1 MKIKFENLNNK
12 QKMLLFHILL
22 FFKKN
27 DNFLLSKI
35 ILKFFKISDRQLI
48 SKKILE
54 RNKHNNFIEFKSIYL
69 KFNCFPKE
77 YTLSNK
83 FLIKKKG
90 SR

>member
-1 MKIKFENLNNK
+1 MKIKIEILNKK

-69 KFNCFPKE
+69 KFNSFYKIE
-77 YTLSNK
+77 FRFYHLLK
-83 FLIKKKG
+83 YWIFG
-90 SR
+90 